1 MGWRRV
7 PARGGARRNDRLRFR
22 APHGAGSSA
31 ADDRGGK
38 AGAQSSAAH
47 ARIGSVRG
55 ATKTAR
61 SDYGRRAG
69 AIQSH
74 SPIDGT
80 ADQRSETEGAGANS
94 RDSHAGAETEIRR
107 IFEALGRGKKEKR
120 APVECVAGG

>member
-22 APHGAGSSA
+22 APPGAGTSA

-38 AGAQSSAAH
+38 AGAKSSAAH
-47 ARIGSVRG
+47 SRIGSVRE

-61 SDYGRRAG
+61 GDYRRRAG

-80 ADQRSETEGAGANS
+80 ADQRSETEGAGADS
-94 RDSHAGAETEIRR
+94 SDSHARAEAEIRR
-107 IFEALGRGKKEKR
+107 VVKAPARGGKDER
-120 APVECVAGG
+120 AP

>member
-38 AGAQSSAAH
+38 AGAKSSAAH
-47 ARIGSVRG
+47 SRIGSVRE

-61 SDYGRRAG
+61 GDYRRRAG

-80 ADQRSETEGAGANS
+80 ADQRSETEGAGAELHGS
-94 RDSHAGAETEIRR
+94 PARAGTGIPTV
-107 IFEALGRGKKEKR
+107 FKALGTSGTQE
-120 APVECVAGG
+120 

>member
-22 APHGAGSSA
+22 APHGAGSSR
-31 ADDRGGK
+31 ADDRGDE
-38 AGAQSSAAH
+38 AGAKSPASD
-47 ARIGSVRG
+47 ARIESGPR
-55 ATKTAR
+55 ATETAR

-80 ADQRSETEGAGANS
+80 ADQRSETKGAGAELS
-94 RDSHAGAETEIRR
+94 AIHHAQ
-107 IFEALGRGKKEKR
+107 KK
-120 APVECVAGG
+120 

>member
-7 PARGGARRNDRLRFR
+7 PARDGARRNDRLRFR

-38 AGAQSSAAH
+38 AGAKSSAAH
-47 ARIGSVRG
+47 ARIGSVRA

-61 SDYGRRAG
+61 GDYRRRAG

-74 SPIDGT
+74 SPIDPT
-80 ADQRSETEGAGANS
+80 ADQRTETEGAGANS
-94 RDSHAGAETEIRR
+94 RDFHARAATQIRKNFET
-107 IFEALGRGKKEKR
+107 
-120 APVECVAGG
+120 